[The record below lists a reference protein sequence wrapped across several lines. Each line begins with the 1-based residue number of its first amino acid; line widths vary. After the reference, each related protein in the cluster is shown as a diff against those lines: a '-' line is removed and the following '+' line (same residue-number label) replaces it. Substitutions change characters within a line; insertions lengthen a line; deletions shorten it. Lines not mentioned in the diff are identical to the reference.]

1 MLAAVVM
8 AVQIIVLV
16 ALLSLTSI
24 STVCADEKRDTV
36 CTFNLEKRQGHYFF
50 DADFNEARATF
61 MVESGIPALLVDSA
75 FYVQNEKALGL
86 KNMAADSADIRLHNR
101 LYSIA
106 WSGMEEVRIGDAVYS
121 GRVFILGSY
130 DHIAI
135 PVQNLQSGFSDGKEK
150 PSRVV
155 RLDLGSLRIQVL
167 KKAVQGKGMSFPMR
181 MNGDNG
187 MPVVAAQLVVE
198 NGEKTATMEGDFII
212 DLGNPMLLFLMKQNP
227 AVSRM
232 ISDNSLEL
240 QEAKNPQGVV
250 VAEGL
255 YAERCTLLGGTFD
268 NVSIGVTDK
277 MKTIKEAGLI
287 GLRFFTK
294 PVLLDFDNMELHIEQ

>member
-1 MLAAVVM
+1 MFAINLMKKYALL
-8 AVQIIVLV
+8 I
-16 ALLSLTSI
+16 LLSLTSI
-24 STVCADEKRDTV
+24 SATCAEEKRDTV

-50 DADFNEARATF
+50 DADFNRVRATF
-61 MVESGIPALLVDSA
+61 MIESGIPALLVDSA
-75 FYVQNEKALGL
+75 FYVQHKRKLGL
-86 KNMAADSADIRLHNR
+86 KNMAADSANIRLHNN
-101 LYSIA
+101 LYRIA

-121 GRVFILGSY
+121 GRVFILGGY

-155 RLDLGSLRIQVL
+155 RLDLGSLRLQVL
-167 KKAVQGKGMSFPMR
+167 TKAVQGKGASFPMR

-187 MPVVAAQLVVE
+187 MPVVTSQLAVE
-198 NGEKTATMEGDFII
+198 NGEKTATMEGSFII

-232 ISDNSLEL
+232 ISDNSMEL
-240 QEAKNPQGVV
+240 QAARNAQGVV

-255 YAERCTLLGGTFD
+255 YAERCTLLGRTFD

-294 PVLLDFDNMELHIEQ
+294 PVLLDFDNMRLYIEP